1 MDDLVK
7 QAMIKWPNV
16 PHCHGWLGLDERGDW
31 YMRDE
36 RVQARGSF
44 VSGCANGDKEVKGS
58 KLEHEK
64 LIAFIGRN
72 YSCELNRNREEV
84 WFFQNGPQK
93 VYVELASTPY
103 IWRLSE
109 TYTGTV
115 ITSHTGLYA
124 VYKKCQLDVSGRVYL
139 VTNLGTGLVHSL
151 DVPLVATAIEKGFW
165 SVDSEAF
172 VCNPSQEL
180 VSLI

>member
-1 MDDLVK
+1 MDDIVK

-44 VSGCANGDKEVKGS
+44 ASGCANGDKEVKGS

-72 YSCELNRNREEV
+72 YACELNERREEV

-103 IWRLSE
+103 IWRLSD
-109 TYTGTV
+109 TYAGTV
-115 ITSHTGLYA
+115 ITSHTGLNA
-124 VYKKCQLDVSGRVYL
+124 VYKKCQLDASGRVYL
-139 VTNLGTGLVHSL
+139 GTNLGIGLVHSL

-165 SVDSEAF
+165 TVDPEAF
-172 VCNPSQEL
+172 ICQPSEEL
-180 VSLI
+180 V